1 MGQSPIFYVFSDKT
15 EGGLTPRRTAR
26 MIRGRGHLMEHIFL
40 TYDEAAN
47 WLGIKPDSVRR
58 RARARKW
65 PRRTGNDGKAQVGIP
80 PDVIGADNPP
90 GPPPGPPPDTEAAEL
105 RVENRMLR
113 ERLDE
118 LRDERDKWRDQAE
131 RLSESGKPVTGI
143 LARIFGRK

>member
-1 MGQSPIFYVFSDKT
+1 
-15 EGGLTPRRTAR
+15 
-26 MIRGRGHLMEHIFL
+26 MEHIFL
-40 TYDEAAN
+40 TYDEAADR
-47 WLGIKPDSVRR
+47 LGIKPDSVRR

-80 PDVIGADNPP
+80 PDVFGADNPP

-131 RLSESGKPVTGI
+131 RLAESGKPATGI
-143 LARIFGRK
+143 LARLFGRS